1 MLQLPARYT
10 PPLSDDFPTDGDRLI
25 ELMHLCWRTPETSE
39 PIELDEWQKWLLRHM
54 LERYPDNHPEYP
66 GELRYR
72 QIVCS
77 MGRQNGKSVIGGG
90 LNLDALLFHKGDV
103 ASIASSREQATII
116 YDRVKHVIDSTAWLS
131 KRFKRTTETRGIAKA
146 DGSGKYKVSPATEG
160 ALQGLPFVRVVLDE
174 GHLAK
179 KGIWTAAVKG
189 TSAMNNAMVIM
200 ITTAGDQESKT
211 LIDLYTAAEKAIND
225 PSSNE
230 RFGAFIWEAQTN
242 APVDDPD
249 AIKRA
254 NPAVACGRVPLDRV
268 ISDIKT
274 QPEHEVRRY
283 TLNQFI
289 SGTTASWLPNELYRA
304 ALGKGVS
311 NINGAV
317 FAVDITKNWEHASIA
332 VANVN
337 GELQETELV
346 ASIVRPTEEQLFQE
360 LVRLYDKFSPR
371 AICLDDRQ
379 LPNLAKRLKQRGF
392 VVWQLWTK
400 EISAACSVVYAMFSS
415 NLVRHNGDP
424 LLTLQMPNGVSKYS
438 GESWFIS
445 RKESIGDIDALMA
458 TVMALY
464 VSSRAQ
470 HAQIGVF

>member
-1 MLQLPARYT
+1 MLQLPARFT
-10 PPLSDDFPTDGDRLI
+10 PPLSDDFKSDGDRLI
-25 ELMHLCWRTPETSE
+25 DLMSLCWKTPEVSE

-54 LERYPDNHPEYP
+54 LERYPDNHPKYP
-66 GELRYR
+66 GEIRYR
-72 QIVCS
+72 QVLVS

-90 LNLDALLFHKGDV
+90 MALDALIFQKGDV

-146 DGSGKYKVSPATEG
+146 DGGGRYKVSPAREG
-160 ALQGLPFVRVVLDE
+160 ALQGLPFIRVLLDE

-189 TSAMNNAMVIM
+189 TSAMTDAMVVM

-211 LIDLYTAAEKAIND
+211 LIDLYASAEKAIAN
-225 PSSNE
+225 PETNE
-230 RFGAFIWEAQTN
+230 RFGAFIWEAPTN
-242 APVDDPD
+242 AAIDDPD
-249 AIKRA
+249 AIMRA

-268 ISDIKT
+268 LDDIKT

-289 SGTTASWLPNELYRA
+289 SGTTSSWLPNELYRK
-304 ALGKGVS
+304 ALGSGVTD
-311 NINGAV
+311 IKGAV
-317 FAVDITKNWEHASIA
+317 FAVDITKNWEHATIA
-332 VANVN
+332 VANTN

-346 ASIVRPTEEQLFQE
+346 ASIVRPTENMLFDE
-360 LVRLYDKFSPR
+360 IVRLYDKFQPR
-371 AICLDDRQ
+371 AIALDDRQ

-392 VVWQLWTK
+392 IVWQLWTK

-415 NLVRHNGDP
+415 NLVRHKGDV
-424 LLTLQMPNGVSKYS
+424 LLTFQMPNGVSKYS

-445 RKESIGDIDALMA
+445 RKESVGDIDALMA